1 MPPEKKKLTE
11 DSALSTESV
20 KTSNDEKDN
29 MATIPPGLEGLLD
42 RRLKEQTEQICDLF
56 KKFTVTTKSEL
67 EAIKKSQDFLAN
79 KFDDLAVLTNKLQDK
94 NKELRKTNTELQD
107 RCAALEKQCIR
118 EHKIYNTAS
127 SKTRPDFQLKNE
139 Y

>member
-1 MPPEKKKLTE
+1 
-11 DSALSTESV
+11 
-20 KTSNDEKDN
+20 
-29 MATIPPGLEGLLD
+29 MATIPPRLEGLLECQ
-42 RRLKEQTEQICDLF
+42 LKQQTEQINDLL
-56 KKFTVTTKSEL
+56 KKFTVTTKSNL
-67 EAIKKSQDFLAN
+67 EAIKKSQDFFAN
-79 KFDDLAVLTNKLQDK
+79 KFDNLAVLTNKLQDE
-94 NKELRKTNTELQD
+94 NKELCKTNTELQD